1 MVTVDVNEANAARQA
16 EIQRQIQEQKEAE
29 AARQASFPY
38 HIDGYESLSKWYNDY
53 ASKIAGAAELISN
66 GLETYAEYLTDD
78 EKAQLSSLNETI
90 AACATMKDMEG
101 SISQIQP
108 LLDTAEARKQE
119 AEAAAAQVSQAYQTS
134 SESTS
139 SSSSGSYSG
148 DYSGDYYSF
157 MRDGAVYSNGN
168 KYTYYSQSV
177 LPGGG
182 LDIPGRHTEG
192 GFVKD
197 GDGYIVIAND
207 KANGTVVDTP
217 WGQGKVYD
225 SGTSGDHYDVYVE

>member
-16 EIQRQIQEQKEAE
+16 EIQRQIQEQEKAEAE
-29 AARQASFPY
+29 RQASFPY
-38 HIDGYESLSKWYNDY
+38 HIDGYESLSEWYNDY
-53 ASKIAGAAELISN
+53 VTKIEYAAGLISN
-66 GLETYAEYLTDD
+66 GLETYAGYLTD
-78 EKAQLSSLNETI
+78 EEREQLNSLNEAI

-108 LLDTAEARKQE
+108 ILDAAEGRKQE
-119 AEAAAAQVSQAYQTS
+119 AEAQVYQAYQETSENVSGDS
-134 SESTS
+134 SEA
-139 SSSSGSYSG
+139 YSG

-157 MRDGAVYSNGN
+157 MRDGVVYSNGN

-197 GDGYIVIAND
+197 GDGYIVLAND

>member
-16 EIQRQIQEQKEAE
+16 EIQRQIQEQGEAE

-38 HIDGYESLSKWYNDY
+38 HIDGYESLSEWYNDY
-53 ASKIAGAAELISN
+53 VAKIADAAELISD
-66 GLETYAEYLTDD
+66 GLETYADYLTD
-78 EKAQLSSLNETI
+78 EEREQLNSLNEAI
-90 AACATMKDMEG
+90 AACATMKDMED

-108 LLDTAEARKQE
+108 ILDAAEGRKQE
-119 AEAAAAQVSQAYQTS
+119 VEAQVSQAYQETSESASDGS
-134 SESTS
+134 SET
-139 SSSSGSYSG
+139 YSG
-148 DYSGDYYSF
+148 DYGGDYYSF
-157 MRDGAVYSNGN
+157 MRDGVVYSNGN